1 MGRFKRGRGTP
12 HHPYAEPEQIDFCF
26 QIINKMWL
34 NKGLRRSDCHQR
46 SHWTSLKRV
55 AELYGILQLMHSG
68 VPWPV
73 V

>member
-34 NKGLRRSDCHQR
+34 NKGLRRSEIALDKSQASR
-46 SHWTSLKRV
+46 GIVWDLAAYAIRRAV
-55 AELYGILQLMHSG
+55 ACGLNST
-68 VPWPV
+68 
-73 V
+73 